1 MNLLTKPFNSD
12 PAVETLVKKL
22 HADFDFERFIETG
35 TYMGFTTMWFADTFP
50 DKEIHTI
57 ESQKV
62 MYEKAQTLLK
72 NCSNISSYL
81 GNSPVVL
88 RDILQTNKKTFFYLD
103 AHWADAWP
111 LRQELEEIATN
122 CKDNCCIM
130 IDDFKVP
137 NRPFQFDTY
146 KNQPL
151 DLDYVLP
158 GLQMIFTEPFVFFN
172 GSSEN
177 TERPVGKLICYPKS
191 WSSSLDFKTENE
203 SMYS

>member
-1 MNLLTKPFNSD
+1 MNILTKPFNSD
-12 PAVETLVKKL
+12 PAIETLVKKL

-35 TYMGFTTMWFADTFP
+35 TFMGFTTKWLADTFP
-50 DKEIHTI
+50 DKEIHTV

-62 MYEKAQTLLK
+62 TYTKAQTLLE
-72 NCSNISSYL
+72 NCSNVTSYL

-88 RDILQTNKKTFFYLD
+88 RDILQTKKKTFFYLD

-111 LRQELEEIATN
+111 LREEIEEIATS

-137 NRPFQFDTY
+137 NRAFQFDTY

-177 TERPVGKLICYPKS
+177 LERPVGKLICYPKS
-191 WSSSLDFKTENE
+191 WSSSLHFKTENTYT
-203 SMYS
+203 YS